1 MAEIER
7 QPARFMLRELA
18 DTSGR
23 AEEPSRLR
31 RAAAQVAPFVGVDG
45 DDLLFVDNITAGAN
59 SVLRSFP
66 FSTGHEIVVTS
77 LGYGGITL
85 AATYAARTNG
95 CELRTIEL
103 PGPGAAPHEYV
114 ERIEAG
120 LGPASRVLVVDHI
133 AANAALVLPLREIA
147 EVCHRNG
154 TLVLADGAH
163 VPGNIALDIE
173 SLGVDWYTGNLHKW
187 AWTPRSSGILWA
199 APERRSDLHPAVIS
213 WGLDNGLTA
222 EFDLLGTR
230 DPTPHLVAPFAIELM
245 HSYGEGAV
253 LSYNHGLAW
262 WAGQYLSDLW
272 GTAFSTP
279 EEMIGA
285 MVAVRLPDRF
295 GDTTDDAARLQSELE
310 GRGVIVPVTAN
321 PYGLTLRVSAQAYC
335 DRADIERL
343 GEAVLALR

>member
-1 MAEIER
+1 MDVTITRSGAGDESDATAP
-7 QPARFMLRELA
+7 PARRYA
-18 DTSGR
+18 PGSAVGR
-23 AEEPSRLR
+23 FVLLSRLGSGGMGTVFSAFDPQLDR
-31 RAAAQVAPFVGVDG
+31 KVAIKLLHPGRWGTESLTEGQQRLLVEARAMARLDHP
-45 DDLLFVDNITAGAN
+45 N
-59 SVLRSFP
+59 
-66 FSTGHEIVVTS
+66 VVTVFDAGTS
-77 LGYGGITL
+77 EGRVYLAMEHVAGTTL
-85 AATYAARTNG
+85 RG
-95 CELRTIEL
+95 WLS
-103 PGPGAAPHEYV
+103 AAP
-114 ERIEAG
+114 R
-120 LGPASRVLVVDHI
+120 SW
-133 AANAALVLPLREIA
+133 REIA
-147 EVCHRNG
+147 EICHRNG

-253 LSYNHGLAW
+253 MSYNHGLAW